1 MVRLQLH
8 FSYLTRHS
16 RLGPPPPVNSPSNA
30 IIAVK
35 PAAAGGEAPPSPR
48 SPRGSRKRPAYDD
61 SALGE
66 LLETLKTNADPTT
79 IRQAA
84 EKVTKSKVERYN
96 FSELVGKTFR
106 DIGLEEVTTV
116 DLPPPLPDPQKEP
129 SATLKENITSIIQ
142 CWHVSSSE
150 STARTVIDVVLL
162 EMLTKQLP
170 PKKLDLWGEVQMEQK
185 VGTLVYGVADYVIGR
200 HSIDVTP
207 AGRYLVVIEAKKSL
221 QSGKAFT
228 QHRMQAFAE
237 MDYARQKNKDGKTVY
252 GILSDGERWHI
263 LSLGADR
270 VPCMSPHVSVML
282 DDAPEAIWGPPLKR
296 LVNVLYIVF
305 SKVLAEM

>member
-1 MVRLQLH
+1 M
-8 FSYLTRHS
+8 S
-16 RLGPPPPVNSPSNA
+16 
-30 IIAVK
+30 AVK
-35 PAAAGGEAPPSPR
+35 PAAAGGEAPSSPR
-48 SPRGSRKRPAYDD
+48 SPRGPRKRPAYDD
-61 SALGE
+61 SAVVE
-66 LLETLKTNADPTT
+66 LMDEAKATGDPKLL
-79 IRQAA
+79 AA
-84 EKVTKSKVERYN
+84 VEKVAKSKVERYN

-116 DLPPPLPDPQKEP
+116 DLPPLPDPQKEP

-221 QSGKAFT
+221 QSSKAFT

-270 VPCMSPHVSVML
+270 VPCMSPHVPLVL
-282 DDAPEAIWGPPLKR
+282 ADAPEAIWGPPLKR